1 MKTNEI
7 KGHRFTV
14 FTNQDSRG
22 RTIYD
27 VRLVDLPLFA
37 RSYTVKEAVDQIEL
51 MLDDENTAND

>member
-14 FTNQDSRG
+14 STNQDSHG

-37 RSYTVKEAVDQIEL
+37 RGHTVKEAIDQIE
-51 MLDDENTAND
+51 MLLDEEEK